1 MKPYSIDFREKIIEV
16 YCTESLSIRQ
26 VARRF
31 AVAKSFVQKL
41 LKQLRETG
49 DLHPKPHGGGR
60 RPKLHAEQLNLVA
73 TLVESDNDAT
83 LSELCDRLQAET
95 SMAISRST
103 MSRVLQTLQLTRKKK
118 TLHASEA
125 ASPRVQRARVDYWQ
139 QIRQIAPEHLVFI
152 DETGVNLAMV
162 RLYARAPKGQRAIG
176 ERPAKRGQNVSLV
189 NALSLHGPIA
199 ELTILGAMDSLTFE
213 AYLIRRVVPNLWPG
227 AVLVVDNSATH
238 QATEDLTAALDAVG
252 ARLVFLPPYSPD
264 FSPIEPFWS
273 KVKTILKTAG
283 ARTYEALKETIA
295 SAYEQVS
302 LEDIRSWFTK
312 ACYCTSSE

>member
-1 MKPYSIDFREKIIEV
+1 
-16 YCTESLSIRQ
+16 
-26 VARRF
+26 
-31 AVAKSFVQKL
+31 
-41 LKQLRETG
+41 
-49 DLHPKPHGGGR
+49 
-60 RPKLHAEQLNLVA
+60 
-73 TLVESDNDAT
+73 
-83 LSELCDRLQAET
+83 
-95 SMAISRST
+95 
-103 MSRVLQTLQLTRKKK
+103 
-118 TLHASEA
+118 
-125 ASPRVQRARVDYWQ
+125 
-139 QIRQIAPEHLVFI
+139 
-152 DETGVNLAMV
+152 
-162 RLYARAPKGQRAIG
+162 
-176 ERPAKRGQNVSLV
+176 LV